1 MKRSATLRA
10 GSRYIKYASS
20 VKGAEQNGRLMSK
33 RVLLL
38 VVVLIA
44 LTAFASGK
52 KAAPASPAP
61 VPQAKSETSGLE
73 KILNTMDQQAA
84 SFKNAQADFV
94 WDQYTK
100 VVDDHDLQEGTIA
113 FRRMS
118 KTEVQMAADIKKA
131 GGRPTAKVV
140 LFADGKVR
148 LYEVKI
154 DQVTEYDA
162 GKNKA
167 DFESFLVL
175 GFGGAGHDLTKS
187 FDVKYDGMEQ
197 AQGINAA
204 KLELTPKSQ
213 RMKNMFERIVLWIDP
228 SKGVSV
234 QQQFFQA
241 SGDYRLAKYSN
252 IKLNERIGDDVF
264 KLKTTS
270 KTKVV
275 RPNG

>member
-1 MKRSATLRA
+1 
-10 GSRYIKYASS
+10 
-20 VKGAEQNGRLMSK
+20 MSK
-33 RVLLL
+33 RILLQVL
-38 VVVLIA
+38 VLIA
-44 LTAFASGK
+44 LASFAFGK
-52 KAAPASPAP
+52 KAKAVPASAVPA
-61 VPQAKSETSGLE
+61 PQAKSEGSGLE

-197 AQGINAA
+197 VQGISAA

-213 RMKNMFERIVLWIDP
+213 RMKNMFEKIMLWIDP

-234 QQQFFQA
+234 QQQFLQP

>member
-1 MKRSATLRA
+1 MLKRS
-10 GSRYIKYASS
+10 
-20 VKGAEQNGRLMSK
+20 
-33 RVLLL
+33 LLL
-38 VVVLIA
+38 LCLVFA
-44 LTAFASGK
+44 PGMFASGQN
-52 KAAPASPAP
+52 AALDK
-61 VPQAKSETSGLE
+61 VLT
-73 KILNTMDQQAA
+73 TMDQQASA
-84 SFKNAQADFV
+84 FRNAQADFV

-100 VVDDHDLQEGTIA
+100 VVDDHDLQEGTIY
-113 FRRMS
+113 FRRQS
-118 KTEVQMAADIKKA
+118 KSEVQMAAEIKKA
-131 GGRPTAKVV
+131 GGRPAAKAV

-148 LYEVKI
+148 LYEMNI

-175 GFGGAGHDLTKS
+175 GFGGAGHDLAKS
-187 FDVKYDGMEQ
+187 FEVKYGGSENV
-197 AQGINAA
+197 QGVNAA

-213 RMKNMFERIVLWIDP
+213 RMRNMFEKIVLWIDP

-234 QQQFFQA
+234 QQQFLQP

-252 IKLNERIGDDVF
+252 IRLNEKISDDVF

-270 KTKVV
+270 RTKVV

>member
-1 MKRSATLRA
+1 
-10 GSRYIKYASS
+10 
-20 VKGAEQNGRLMSK
+20 MSK
-33 RVLLL
+33 RVQLWVLVLFAL
-38 VVVLIA
+38 VVFIFKA
-44 LTAFASGK
+44 QSPAAS
-52 KAAPASPAP
+52 AAPA
-61 VPQAKSETSGLE
+61 PQVKTDAAGLE
-73 KILNTMDQQAA
+73 KVLNTMDQQAA

-94 WDQYTK
+94 WDQFTK

-175 GFGGAGHDLTKS
+175 GFGGAGHDLMKS
-187 FDVKYDGMEQ
+187 FDVKYGGMEQ
-197 AQGINAA
+197 VQGVNAA
-204 KLELTPKSQ
+204 KLDLTPKSQ
-213 RMKNMFERIVLWIDP
+213 RMRNMFEKIVLWIDP

-234 QQQFFQA
+234 QQQFFQP

-270 KTKVV
+270 KTKLV